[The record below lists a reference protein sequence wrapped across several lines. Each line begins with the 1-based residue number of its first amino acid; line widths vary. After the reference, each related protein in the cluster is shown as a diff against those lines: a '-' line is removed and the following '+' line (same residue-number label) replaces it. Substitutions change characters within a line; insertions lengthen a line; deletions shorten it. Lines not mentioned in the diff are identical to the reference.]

1 MKQTAVV
8 GRLIS
13 FFIGIVVTLGAGLLI
28 YKSGVATSI
37 LKIPQIATESPA
49 KVENTKNWV
58 LPKSTKQGYPDWD
71 NGKLSI
77 FDTANKVLKNTNISV
92 GWGSG
97 EQDKG
102 STTPEP
108 SFDLLYTA
116 YIDTNTQDLW
126 VMSNE
131 TLEKIKVP
139 ESQNVTYIT
148 GWSPDSKVLV
158 YYFAPKTVTSAKEG
172 MMVDFDVAEKFEK
185 NTMSGFF
192 ALDIKTG
199 TQTRIYPIDNVVAV
213 LSSSE
218 IITRIQED
226 RLVIFDFENFTA
238 DYSSI
243 KGKFGFGPG
252 QFNFSRD
259 SSLWTFIGSNTPTDD
274 MYITKAEFPNK
285 QGTIIDAGGWADVQW
300 PILSPD
306 GKKVAYQRAEFSDK
320 FKSNIAALWLVDDS
334 KIPEKL
340 EMGRPLAW
348 VDNDNLIIDQTV
360 EVAGKMASSKAL
372 FNITT
377 RKVTSFR

>member
-1 MKQTAVV
+1 MKKTEVS

-13 FFIGIVVTLGAGLLI
+13 FFIGIVATLGAGFLI

-37 LKIPQIATESPA
+37 LKVAQVTTDSPA
-49 KVENTKNWV
+49 KVENTKNWA

-77 FDTANKVLKNTNISV
+77 FDTSNKVLKNTNISV
-92 GWGSG
+92 AWGSG
-97 EQDKG
+97 EHEKG
-102 STTPEP
+102 ETTPEP
-108 SFDLLYTA
+108 SPDLLYTA

-126 VMSNE
+126 IMSNE
-131 TLEKIKVP
+131 TLEKTKVP

-148 GWSPDSKVLV
+148 GWSPDSKVLI
-158 YYFAPKTVTSAKEG
+158 YYFAPKSVSSAKEG
-172 MMVDFDVAEKFEK
+172 MIVDFDVAEKFDK
-185 NTMSGFF
+185 NAISGFF

-199 TQTRIYPIDNVVAV
+199 AQTRIYPVDNIVAV
-213 LSSSE
+213 LSNSE
-218 IITRIQED
+218 VITRIQED
-226 RLVIFDFENFTA
+226 KLVIFDFESFTA

-259 SSLWTFIGSNTPTDD
+259 GSLWTFIGSNTPTDD

-320 FKSNIAALWLVDDS
+320 FKSNIAALWIVDDS

-340 EMGRPLAW
+340 GMGRPLAW

-360 EVAGKMASSKAL
+360 DVAGRMASAKAL
-372 FNITT
+372 FSITSK
-377 RKVTSFR
+377 KVITFK